1 MPVLKILT
9 YPDERLRQVSSPVQ
23 QFDAAFQRRV
33 DDLEETRLAG
43 PGAVGIAAPQ
53 VGWFERVVIVDV
65 SGRRKTRSHGH
76 LILVN
81 PEITEWDGYA
91 VGREGCL
98 SVPDYTGNVIRAE
111 KIHLQA
117 LDREGNALSFDMD
130 GFEARAVQHE
140 MDHIDGL
147 LFLDRLVSRRQD
159 LFQRKVYKSTLLR
172 GWPKLLFLLIFI
184 RAGAFLGEGLLH
196 LGP

>member
-1 MPVLKILT
+1 MAVLEILA
-9 YPDERLRQVSSPVQ
+9 YPDARLKQESVPVTS
-23 QFDAAFQRRV
+23 FDAQLQRFV

-53 VGWFERVVIVDV
+53 VGCFQRIVIVDV
-65 SGRRKTRSHGH
+65 SKLKRPVANHGH

-81 PEITEWDGYA
+81 PEITAWDGYA

-111 KIHLQA
+111 RIHLIA
-117 LDREGNALSFDMD
+117 FDPTGERREFDME

-140 MDHIDGL
+140 MDHLDGL
-147 LFLDRLVSRRQD
+147 LFLDRLVSKRND
-159 LFQRKVYKSTLLR
+159 LFRRKTYK
-172 GWPKLLFLLIFI
+172 
-184 RAGAFLGEGLLH
+184 
-196 LGP
+196 

>member
-1 MPVLKILT
+1 MAVLGILT
-9 YPDERLRQVSSPVQ
+9 YPDERLRQVSTPVER
-23 QFDAAFQRRV
+23 FDDAFQRRV
-33 DDLEETRLAG
+33 DELEETRLAG

-65 SGRRKTRSHGH
+65 SGRKKTRSHGH

-81 PEITEWDGYA
+81 PEITEWEGYA

-111 KIHLQA
+111 KIHLHA
-117 LDREGNALSFDMD
+117 LDRDGNALTLDMD

-159 LFQRKVYKSTLLR
+159 LFQRKVYK
-172 GWPKLLFLLIFI
+172 
-184 RAGAFLGEGLLH
+184 
-196 LGP
+196 